1 MPDDNTKRG
10 QPYRDQIGITELY
23 IVSRSAKEFGLS
35 VPALQGIVQKVGHSE
50 SKIAEYIAKN
60 GLPK

>member
-1 MPDDNTKRG
+1 MPDDKTKRG
-10 QPYRDQIGITELY
+10 HPDRDLISLTEPYEA
-23 IVSRSAKEFGLS
+23 SRWAKKFGLS

-50 SKIAEYIAKN
+50 SKVAEYIAKN